1 MHRTICRSIVGP
13 AVLGLLIAGS
23 LAFTPRPAY
32 AAQKFLLAT
41 VGTKQGSIKGN
52 SKVKDHEGWLDIE
65 SVEVGGLAFAVE
77 NEVALRRDAASG
89 LPSGKRQ
96 HKPIVITREV
106 DSASPLIWQ
115 ALATN
120 ESFKTVTI
128 ECANGN
134 HTLRLKV
141 NGGTMS
147 LKHEGPHKE
156 VMTITGGNVTYE

>member
-41 VGTKQGSIKGN
+41 VGTKQGSIKGA
-52 SKVKDHEGWLDIE
+52 SKVKGHEGWIDIE
-65 SVEVGGLAFAVE
+65 SVDVGGLAFAVE
-77 NEVALRRDAASG
+77 NEVALRKDAASG
-89 LPSGKRQ
+89 QPSGRRS
-96 HKPIVITREV
+96 HKTITIVREV
-106 DSASPLIWQ
+106 DAASPLLWQ
-115 ALATN
+115 ALVTN
-120 ESFKTVTI
+120 EGFKTMTF

-134 HTLRLKV
+134 HILRLTV

-147 LKHEGPHKE
+147 IKHEGPHKE
-156 VMTITGGNVTYE
+156 VMTITGGNVSYN